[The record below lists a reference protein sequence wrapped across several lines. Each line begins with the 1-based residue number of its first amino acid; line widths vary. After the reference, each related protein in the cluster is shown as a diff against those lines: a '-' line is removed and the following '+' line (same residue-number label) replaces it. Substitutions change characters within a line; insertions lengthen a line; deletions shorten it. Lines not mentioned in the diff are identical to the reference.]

1 MWGKLSGAIEPR
13 GTPWLFTWSGSVSF
27 WARQNR
33 QTKATQ
39 GKKPVSAL
47 QGWTQLLHALLS
59 DLVLLAVAWLE
70 WQKPLGP
77 LIQCRIY
84 CWPSHSCA
92 LPCASEKFLFVEH
105 VGNVEHEALVK
116 HGETWWNHVFLCFS
130 CLCHFVSFCVWAWP
144 SELGALGW
152 SGLLFEL
159 SAGTVLQPTFFF
171 GITSLHGAFFKI
183 AVF

>member
-1 MWGKLSGAIEPR
+1 M
-13 GTPWLFTWSGSVSF
+13 
-27 WARQNR
+27 
-33 QTKATQ
+33 Q

-105 VGNVEHEALVK
+105 VENVENVKHEALVQ
-116 HGETWWNHVFLCFS
+116 HW
-130 CLCHFVSFCVWAWP
+130 
-144 SELGALGW
+144 
-152 SGLLFEL
+152 
-159 SAGTVLQPTFFF
+159 
-171 GITSLHGAFFKI
+171 
-183 AVF
+183 